1 MLWVSHS
8 VAGDVFFNVFVF
20 FPEGLKMVF
29 MTFLGTSLVCLFI
42 ILNLC
47 WFICSSCWT
56 FGALHFSS
64 GRFSPIFFP
73 ICLISVFSF

>member
-29 MTFLGTSLVCLFI
+29 MTFLGTFFGLFVHHIESLLVHLFI
-42 ILNLC
+42 MLDIWC
-47 WFICSSCWT
+47 
-56 FGALHFSS
+56 
-64 GRFSPIFFP
+64 P
-73 ICLISVFSF
+73 SF